1 MANNFRVIAT
11 EYKYDG
17 LHFAS
22 PAPALDDILPKSPHS
37 NEIYYVSDD
46 LVLPDMADEGEDAL
60 FEREFRKMG
69 RFGSTI
75 QATYVSSLVSIHITS
90 GDESNVSRE
99 AEARKLDIALQ
110 SFFLTLIPP
119 PGKAVDIYC
128 GPFGLLIK

>member
-60 FEREFRKMG
+60 FEREFTKMG

-75 QATYVSSLVSIHITS
+75 QATYVTSLVSIHITS

-99 AEARKLDIALQ
+99 AEARKLDIA
-110 SFFLTLIPP
+110 
-119 PGKAVDIYC
+119 
-128 GPFGLLIK
+128 